1 MNKRFFRFLV
11 VLALA
16 SVIAGCGRGRTAPAK
31 DWLLDPSPYKAA
43 IRLADGGASLV
54 LENGLVRRTLRLSP
68 DCATVDY
75 RSLITGEA
83 VIRAV
88 RPEAILAIDGKSY
101 NVGGLSG
108 QPDQGYLLSSWIPK
122 LIADPA
128 AFRCIGY
135 ETGETKA
142 RFPYTRKRW
151 APALPWPPPGKSVV
165 LHFAPPDA
173 PDAPDARNAGGAD
186 ASASRSAGGTGASA
200 PPVAGPAGISVDV
213 HYEIY
218 DGLPL
223 LAKWVTI
230 ANGAAR
236 PVRLNSFVSETLSV
250 VESEISVDNLDQWD
264 RPNLVV
270 ASDYAFMGMS
280 PKSAN
285 RTAYWV
291 TDPTYTSQVNYEMK
305 TPCVLECRPP
315 LGPDAEIA
323 PGAAFATFRT
333 FELVPDSADRE
344 RKGLAVRRMYR
355 TLAPWATENP
365 IFLHLTS
372 SDPAVIRKAVDQCVD
387 VGFEMIILSFG
398 SGLDMESTDP
408 AYLAKMKEVADY
420 AHAKGIEIGGYS
432 LLASRR
438 IDDADDVIN
447 PKTGKTGGAI
457 FGNSPCL
464 GSRWGLAYFEHLR
477 GFLAATGFDILE
489 HDGSYPG
496 DACAS
501 TTHPGHRGLADS
513 QWTQWAEIAAFYQWC
528 RARNVYLNVP
538 DWYFLAG
545 SNKTGIGYREV
556 NWSLPRD
563 RQIMLGRQNLYDGTW
578 EKTPSMGW
586 TFVPLVQ
593 YQGGGAAATLEPLA
607 EHLDAYRAHL
617 VQNFGYGVQA
627 CYRGPRLYDTDATRA
642 LVSRWVGWYR
652 KYRDILNAD
661 VIHIR
666 RPDGRDLDAVLHADP
681 ALPRKGLLLV
691 FNPTE
696 AEIARPLTVPLY
708 YTGLTDTARV
718 REGEGPARTVAIDR
732 NYRAVIDVRVPANGF
747 AWYVIE

>member
-1 MNKRFFRFLV
+1 MKKRRSI
-11 VLALA
+11 ALA
-16 SVIAGCGRGRTAPAK
+16 IALAVAFAACGRGRTAPAQ
-31 DWLLDPSPYKAA
+31 DWLIDPSPYKTA
-43 IRLADGGASLV
+43 ITEADAGRTLVLDNGLIRRALRLAP
-54 LENGLVRRTLRLSP
+54 N
-68 DCATVDY
+68 CATVDY
-75 RSLITGEA
+75 RSLVTGEA

-88 RPEAILAIDGKSY
+88 RPEAVLEIDGKSY
-101 NVGGLSG
+101 KVGGLTG
-108 QPDQGYLLSSWIPK
+108 QPDQGYLLASWIPT
-122 LIADPA
+122 LATDPA
-128 AFRCIGY
+128 AFKFTGY
-135 ETGETKA
+135 ETGETEA
-142 RFPYTRKRW
+142 RFPYARKRW
-151 APALPWPPPGKSVV
+151 APALPWPPPGKSLV
-165 LHFAPPDA
+165 LHFAPPA
-173 PDAPDARNAGGAD
+173 
-186 ASASRSAGGTGASA
+186 
-200 PPVAGPAGISVDV
+200 AGPAGIAVDV

-230 ANGAAR
+230 ANGSTR
-236 PVRLNSFVSETLSV
+236 PVRLNSFISETLSV
-250 VESEISVDNLDQWD
+250 VESEISVDSLDQWD

-285 RTAYWV
+285 RMAYWV

-323 PGAAFATFRT
+323 AGASFATFRT
-333 FELVPDSADRE
+333 FELVPDSTDRE
-344 RKGLAVRRMYR
+344 RKGLSVRRMYR
-355 TLAPWATENP
+355 ALAPWATENP

-372 SDPAVIRKAVDQCVD
+372 SDPAVVRGAVDQCAS

-408 AYLAKMKEVADY
+408 AYLARMKELADY
-420 AHAKGIEIGGYS
+420 AHSKGIEIGGYS
-432 LLASRR
+432 LLASRSVGP
-438 IDDADDVIN
+438 ADDVIN
-447 PKTGKTGGAI
+447 PKTGKPGGAI
-457 FGNSPCL
+457 FGDSPCL
-464 GSRWGLAYFEHLR
+464 ESRWGREYFDHLR
-477 GFLAATGFDILE
+477 RFLEATGFDILE

-496 DACAS
+496 DVCAS

-528 RARNVYLNVP
+528 RARNIYLNVP

-578 EKTPSMGW
+578 EKAPSMGW

-593 YQGGGAAATLEPLA
+593 YHGGGAAATLEPLA
-607 EHLDAYRAHL
+607 EHLDAYQAHL

-627 CYRGPRLYDTDATRA
+627 CYRGSRLYDTEATRA
-642 LVSRWVGWYR
+642 LVTRWVGWYR
-652 KYRDILNAD
+652 KYRDILNSD

-666 RPDGRDLDAVLHADP
+666 RPDGRDLDAVLHANP
-681 ALPRKGLLLV
+681 ALPQKGFLLV
-691 FNPTE
+691 FNPTD
-696 AEIARPLTVPLY
+696 AEIARPLAVPLY

-718 REGEGPARTVAIDR
+718 REGEGPSRPVPIDR
-732 NYRAVIDVRVPANGF
+732 DYRAVIDVRVPANGF